1 DNGLEIIDAPPD
13 TDAFL
18 VQGYGINNDGDVV
31 GLVFF
36 NSGGSSGFVARRGQP
51 MQFLMDPNGL
61 FVASNATA
69 INDDGV
75 VTGAGQGPSTFRW
88 YPTGLFDD
96 LGDTQ
101 STIISWG
108 INRSG
113 QLAGFRNRFFNGT
126 ILTTAFRYTDAAGF
140 VDLGSL
146 GYNSAATAINSTG

>member
-1 DNGLEIIDAPPD
+1 MSRIIGALATIAAVTVALCFQAPASAQVGPFYIAEDIGSLGGDYVLGASINDKGEIGGYATTPDGTYHAIRYSTESGLEIIDAPPD

-75 VTGAGQGPSTFRW
+75 VTGAGQGPS
-88 YPTGLFDD
+88 
-96 LGDTQ
+96 
-101 STIISWG
+101 
-108 INRSG
+108 
-113 QLAGFRNRFFNGT
+113 
-126 ILTTAFRYTDAAGF
+126 
-140 VDLGSL
+140 
-146 GYNSAATAINSTG
+146 